1 MANKKVTVSGITP
14 IAEGEDW
21 FCIDESGTFSVDYT
35 IIATIWLVGGGCDGG
50 DGEWI
55 SYEPIFG
62 SDGRWHIKPNTGSG
76 TSYAGNG
83 GDGGYVHVVNKVKI
97 SKNTDCNA
105 IIANVNNARG
115 TNLTVNN
122 IKYSCDDTP
131 YIARK
136 GGKGGGVQNN
146 GLILQPTNGV
156 GGMITPYQVVGSSGG
171 GGLSCNGFN
180 ITPDDGNV
188 SIISFGGD
196 GSGDGSA
203 HREAGDPA
211 INHGCGGGGGC
222 ICGHN
227 DAAYHSNAWEGGS
240 GKKGCI
246 IVKYEIYQKTLV
258 VERDYDK
265 TCNTHNSCKTDY
277 ASTSNNSHKCCGS

>member
-1 MANKKVTVSGITP
+1 MANKKVVVSGIKP

-21 FCIDESGTFSVDYT
+21 FCIDKSGAFSVDCT

-55 SYEPIFG
+55 SYAPIFG
-62 SDGRWHIKPNTGSG
+62 NDGHWHIKPNTGRG

-83 GDGGYVHVVNKVKI
+83 GDGGYVHVIDKVKI
-97 SKNTDCNA
+97 SKNTDCPTV
-105 IIANVNNARG
+105 IADVNNVRG
-115 TNLTVNN
+115 TNLTINGT
-122 IKYSCDDTP
+122 KYSCGDMP

-136 GGKGGGVQNN
+136 GGRGGGVQNN

-156 GGMITPYQVVGSSGG
+156 GGMITPYQVIGSSGG

-180 ITPDDGNV
+180 ITADDGNV

-211 INHGCGGGGGC
+211 TNYGCGGGGGC

-227 DAAYHSNAWEGGS
+227 DAAYHSNAWEGGK

-246 IVKYEIYQKTLV
+246 IVKYEIYQKTLI

-265 TCNTHNSCKTDY
+265 TCETHKSCKTNH
-277 ASTSNNSHKCCGS
+277 ASSSNSTHKCHGL